1 MSDHGACAL
10 VGCPLCSP
18 RNLTLPTITVSSG
31 TPRLDIGPKAC
42 QTCNG
47 TGFVNPGGWSYP
59 RAHCPSCFGTG
70 ATFQFTPARQPAP
83 IPKKD
88 HVCTYDNYELGS
100 GVGCKICDSR
110 RAAREEPAQEK
121 PKKMNWPIAIYSQ
134 NGELPIKFAIERE
147 EPFPFSIRLINQFSE
162 GWWVSVWFQT
172 HEVRGVRAET
182 LEKAESEA
190 RDIINELVWLFSSV
204 ADSLGV
210 TLDSRG

>member
-1 MSDHGACAL
+1 MA
-10 VGCPLCSP
+10 
-18 RNLTLPTITVSSG
+18 I
-31 TPRLDIGPKAC
+31 K
-42 QTCNG
+42 
-47 TGFVNPGGWSYP
+47 
-59 RAHCPSCFGTG
+59 
-70 ATFQFTPARQPAP
+70 
-83 IPKKD
+83 
-88 HVCTYDNYELGS
+88 
-100 GVGCKICDSR
+100 
-110 RAAREEPAQEK
+110 EK